1 MNIKILTDMASDF
14 TENEID
20 KYGIICLDM
29 PLSINGEDAENIS
42 LNEFWNKLLNGA
54 VIKTS
59 QVCQQNLMKIFSKV
73 KENNELLIAIFLS
86 SKLSNTYNSAV
97 LIKEELDYDG
107 IYVMDSL
114 CASIAEK
121 VLVLKACELVKNGLD
136 FKNIIAFLETFKTKI
151 RLFACIDTLKFLA
164 RGGRINSN
172 IAQIGNILR
181 IKPLITFDKEG
192 RIEII
197 AKKIG
202 LNMAMKELLDA
213 VIKNKIDFS
222 KKFYPIFA
230 YNDKNCD
237 YFIELLKN
245 KNKEIIIEEKQNI
258 GKVIGTH
265 IGPGGFG
272 IVCFER

>member
-14 TENEID
+14 SENEIE

-59 QVCQQNLMKIFSKV
+59 QVSQQNLMKVFSSV

-272 IVCFER
+272 IVCFEQ

>member
-14 TENEID
+14 SENEID

-59 QVCQQNLMKIFSKV
+59 QVSQQNLMKVFSRV

-272 IVCFER
+272 IVCFEQ